1 MTLTGKKVNYV
12 NDDASPLPVAVLL
25 WYCCNASNI
34 HSFGSV
40 GAGRAL
46 QCDSHSY
53 HVVAGMFP
61 RRLLRIMRRLTYNIK
76 RNSQR

>member
-40 GAGRAL
+40 GAGRDL
-46 QCDSHSY
+46 YS
-53 HVVAGMFP
+53 V
-61 RRLLRIMRRLTYNIK
+61 ILTHTM
-76 RNSQR
+76 S